1 MEKPLTSVR
10 RESMDLAGLLEEH
23 GDHLLRLC
31 TLYLGDRSQA
41 EDAVQDTFL
50 RALRAWPGFR
60 GDCAVETW
68 LVRIA
73 INVCKRQLRS
83 PWRLLR
89 APQESL
95 DSLRMEEHGDHLLR
109 LCTLYLGDRSQAED
123 AVQDTFLR
131 ALRAWPGFRG
141 DCAVETWLVRIA
153 INVCKRQLRSP
164 WRLLRAPQ
172 ESLDSLRMEGPEPPD
187 DTLVRAIQAL
197 PPKYR
202 EVIIL
207 YYYQEWKAWEIAQ
220 RLHVP
225 VSTVTVRL
233 SRARG
238 LLRERLKGW
247 YYEQE

>member
-1 MEKPLTSVR
+1 
-10 RESMDLAGLLEEH
+10 MDGPNRLEE
-23 GDHLLRLC
+23 LVNTYET
-31 TLYLGDRSQA
+31 TLYRAALAILGDAHEA

-83 PWRLLR
+83 PWRL
-89 APQESL
+89 P
-95 DSLRMEEHGDHLLR
+95 
-109 LCTLYLGDRSQAED
+109 
-123 AVQDTFLR
+123 
-131 ALRAWPGFRG
+131 
-141 DCAVETWLVRIA
+141 
-153 INVCKRQLRSP
+153 
-164 WRLLRAPQ
+164 RAPQ

>member
-1 MEKPLTSVR
+1 
-10 RESMDLAGLLEEH
+10 MDGPNRLEE
-23 GDHLLRLC
+23 LVNTYET
-31 TLYLGDRSQA
+31 TLYRAALAILGDA
-41 EDAVQDTFL
+41 HE
-50 RALRAWPGFR
+50 
-60 GDCAVETW
+60 
-68 LVRIA
+68 
-73 INVCKRQLRS
+73 
-83 PWRLLR
+83 
-89 APQESL
+89 
-95 DSLRMEEHGDHLLR
+95 
-109 LCTLYLGDRSQAED
+109 AED

-238 LLRERLKGW
+238 LLKERLKGW

>member
-1 MEKPLTSVR
+1 
-10 RESMDLAGLLEEH
+10 MDGPNRLEE
-23 GDHLLRLC
+23 LVNTYEP
-31 TLYLGDRSQA
+31 TLYRAALAILGDA
-41 EDAVQDTFL
+41 HE
-50 RALRAWPGFR
+50 
-60 GDCAVETW
+60 
-68 LVRIA
+68 
-73 INVCKRQLRS
+73 
-83 PWRLLR
+83 
-89 APQESL
+89 
-95 DSLRMEEHGDHLLR
+95 
-109 LCTLYLGDRSQAED
+109 AED

-238 LLRERLKGW
+238 LLKERLKGW

>member
-1 MEKPLTSVR
+1 
-10 RESMDLAGLLEEH
+10 MDGPNRLEE
-23 GDHLLRLC
+23 LVNTYET
-31 TLYLGDRSQA
+31 TLYRAALAILGDA
-41 EDAVQDTFL
+41 HE
-50 RALRAWPGFR
+50 
-60 GDCAVETW
+60 
-68 LVRIA
+68 
-73 INVCKRQLRS
+73 
-83 PWRLLR
+83 
-89 APQESL
+89 
-95 DSLRMEEHGDHLLR
+95 
-109 LCTLYLGDRSQAED
+109 AED

-207 YYYQEWKAWEIAQ
+207 YYYQEWRAWEIAQ

>member
-1 MEKPLTSVR
+1 MSQISNRPVDWETLVKENEDRLYR
-10 RESMDLAGLLEEH
+10 AALAI
-23 GDHLLRLC
+23 
-31 TLYLGDRSQA
+31 LGDAQEA

-89 APQESL
+89 
-95 DSLRMEEHGDHLLR
+95 
-109 LCTLYLGDRSQAED
+109 
-123 AVQDTFLR
+123 V
-131 ALRAWPGFRG
+131 
-141 DCAVETWLVRIA
+141 
-153 INVCKRQLRSP
+153 
-164 WRLLRAPQ
+164 PQ

-238 LLRERLKGW
+238 LLKERLKGW

>member
-1 MEKPLTSVR
+1 MDAAVIPEQTAQSAAPPDMERIVG
-10 RESMDLAGLLEEH
+10 AYGNAV
-23 GDHLLRLC
+23 LRMC
-31 TLYLGDRSQA
+31 FLYLKDSHLA
-41 EDAVQDTFL
+41 EDASQETFL
-50 RALRAWPGFR
+50 KVYRNYAQFDGTAG
-60 GDCAVETW
+60 EKTW
-68 LVRIA
+68 V
-73 INVCKRQLRS
+73 
-83 PWRLLR
+83 
-89 APQESL
+89 
-95 DSLRMEEHGDHLLR
+95 M
-109 LCTLYLGDRSQAED
+109 
-123 AVQDTFLR
+123 
-131 ALRAWPGFRG
+131 
-141 DCAVETWLVRIA
+141 RIA

-225 VSTVTVRL
+225 VSTVTVGL

>member
-1 MEKPLTSVR
+1 M
-10 RESMDLAGLLEEH
+10 
-23 GDHLLRLC
+23 
-31 TLYLGDRSQA
+31 
-41 EDAVQDTFL
+41 
-50 RALRAWPGFR
+50 
-60 GDCAVETW
+60 ETW
-68 LVRIA
+68 LVRIV

-89 APQESL
+89 AL
-95 DSLRMEEHGDHLLR
+95 
-109 LCTLYLGDRSQAED
+109 
-123 AVQDTFLR
+123 
-131 ALRAWPGFRG
+131 
-141 DCAVETWLVRIA
+141 
-153 INVCKRQLRSP
+153 
-164 WRLLRAPQ
+164 Q

-238 LLRERLKGW
+238 LLKERLKGW

>member
-1 MEKPLTSVR
+1 M
-10 RESMDLAGLLEEH
+10 
-23 GDHLLRLC
+23 
-31 TLYLGDRSQA
+31 
-41 EDAVQDTFL
+41 
-50 RALRAWPGFR
+50 
-60 GDCAVETW
+60 ETW

-73 INVCKRQLRS
+73 IN
-83 PWRLLR
+83 
-89 APQESL
+89 
-95 DSLRMEEHGDHLLR
+95 G
-109 LCTLYLGDRSQAED
+109 
-123 AVQDTFLR
+123 
-131 ALRAWPGFRG
+131 
-141 DCAVETWLVRIA
+141 
-153 INVCKRQLRSP
+153 CKRQLRSP

-197 PPKYR
+197 PPTYR

-238 LLRERLKGW
+238 LLKERLKGW

>member
-1 MEKPLTSVR
+1 MIPEQMAQSAAPPDMERIVG
-10 RESMDLAGLLEEH
+10 AYGNAV
-23 GDHLLRLC
+23 LRMC
-31 TLYLGDRSQA
+31 FLYLKDSHLA
-41 EDAVQDTFL
+41 EDASQETFL
-50 RALRAWPGFR
+50 KVYRNYAQFDGTAG
-60 GDCAVETW
+60 EKTW
-68 LVRIA
+68 V
-73 INVCKRQLRS
+73 
-83 PWRLLR
+83 
-89 APQESL
+89 
-95 DSLRMEEHGDHLLR
+95 M
-109 LCTLYLGDRSQAED
+109 
-123 AVQDTFLR
+123 
-131 ALRAWPGFRG
+131 
-141 DCAVETWLVRIA
+141 RIA

-207 YYYQEWKAWEIAQ
+207 YYYQEWRAWEIAQ

>member
-1 MEKPLTSVR
+1 MDAAVIPEQTAQSAAPPDMERIVG
-10 RESMDLAGLLEEH
+10 AYGNAV
-23 GDHLLRLC
+23 LRMC
-31 TLYLGDRSQA
+31 FLYLKDSHLA
-41 EDAVQDTFL
+41 EDASQETFL
-50 RALRAWPGFR
+50 KVYRNYAQFDGTAG
-60 GDCAVETW
+60 EKTW
-68 LVRIA
+68 V
-73 INVCKRQLRS
+73 
-83 PWRLLR
+83 
-89 APQESL
+89 
-95 DSLRMEEHGDHLLR
+95 M
-109 LCTLYLGDRSQAED
+109 
-123 AVQDTFLR
+123 
-131 ALRAWPGFRG
+131 
-141 DCAVETWLVRIA
+141 RIA

-247 YYEQE
+247 CYEQE

>member
-1 MEKPLTSVR
+1 MKFYTPCNNLPFQSVYR
-10 RESMDLAGLLEEH
+10 VKGGTEMDGPNRLEE
-23 GDHLLRLC
+23 LVNTYET
-31 TLYLGDRSQA
+31 TLYRAALAILGDA
-41 EDAVQDTFL
+41 HE
-50 RALRAWPGFR
+50 
-60 GDCAVETW
+60 
-68 LVRIA
+68 
-73 INVCKRQLRS
+73 
-83 PWRLLR
+83 
-89 APQESL
+89 
-95 DSLRMEEHGDHLLR
+95 
-109 LCTLYLGDRSQAED
+109 AED

-238 LLRERLKGW
+238 LLKERLKGW